1 MHYSYR
7 YIRYTIQSYSIAHI
21 GMKEIYSCAKLKVK
35 HLHWWKKKNVNL
47 FDAYSFENTK
57 FFSHIFFENDHL
69 KSQGYLIFCIC
80 MKHNHFAKK
89 NPLEA

>member
-35 HLHWWKKKNVNL
+35 HLHWWKKKKCEFIRCL
-47 FDAYSFENTK
+47 FVRKHEIFQSYIFRKRSLEITRIFDILYLYETQSFCEK
-57 FFSHIFFENDHL
+57 
-69 KSQGYLIFCIC
+69 KS
-80 MKHNHFAKK
+80 A
-89 NPLEA
+89 